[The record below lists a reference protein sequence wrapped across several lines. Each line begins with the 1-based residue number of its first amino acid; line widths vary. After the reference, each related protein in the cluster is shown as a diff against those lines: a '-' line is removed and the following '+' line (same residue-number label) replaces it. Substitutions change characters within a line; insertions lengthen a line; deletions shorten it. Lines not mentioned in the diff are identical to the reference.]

1 MHVHLEDETVNSRV
15 MNLTLILGLITV
27 LVGMTGC
34 SDKDANEWE
43 RLVCEVESVNVGSP
57 LLSGYVDLGND
68 GAPGGDDDTYPID
81 YVPVVFRARPYSM
94 ALTIPEDGPYSWFH
108 ITGYNLTWIPH
119 PGAPAELTNYNIV
132 GALCD
137 VIVPVNDDALVTVMI
152 AGRQMKEEAWFSILE
167 TNGLS
172 YSANCQL
179 DFIGHESGS
188 DREVIVPGGLL
199 VTFFGA
205 VVPD

>member
-1 MHVHLEDETVNSRV
+1 MNSRV
-15 MNLTLILGLITV
+15 VNLGLILGLIAG

-34 SDKDANEWE
+34 SDKDGNEWE
-43 RLVCEVESVNVGSP
+43 RLVCEVESVNMGAP

-68 GAPGGDDDTYPID
+68 GAPGGDDDIYPID
-81 YVPVVFRARPYSM
+81 YVPVVFRARPYST
-94 ALTIPEDGPYSWFH
+94 ALTIPDDGAYSWFH
-108 ITGYNLTWIPH
+108 ITSYNLTWIPGL
-119 PGAPAELTNYNIV
+119 GAPAELTNYNMT

-137 VIVPVNDDALVTVMI
+137 VIVPVNEDALVTVLI
-152 AGRQMKEEAWFSILE
+152 AGRQMKEEPWFSILE

-188 DREVIVPGGLL
+188 DREVTVPCGLL
-199 VTFFGA
+199 VTFYG
-205 VVPD
+205 VVTSE